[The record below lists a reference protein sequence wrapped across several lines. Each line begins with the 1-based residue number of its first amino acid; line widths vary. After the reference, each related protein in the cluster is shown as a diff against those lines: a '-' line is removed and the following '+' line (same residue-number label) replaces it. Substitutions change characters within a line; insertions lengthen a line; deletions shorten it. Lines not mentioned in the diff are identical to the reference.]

1 MACNT
6 AAVAGSAAVVTAAV
20 EVLPVS
26 CLLSG
31 TAVVVAYFSAKQILH
46 RQWLPIY
53 VCVSIKF

>member
-46 RQWLPIY
+46 RQWLPLC

>member
-46 RQWLPIY
+46 RQWLPLY